1 MSDPAPKAPKLVKL
15 TKKDFESDQD
25 VRWCPGCGDYAILA
39 TVQRSLAQIG
49 VKRETTVFVS
59 GIGCSSRFPYYMNT
73 YGFHSIHGRAPA
85 IATGIKTANPE
96 LSVWMVTG
104 DGDGLSIGGNH
115 MAHILRRNVD
125 LKILL
130 FNNEIYGLT
139 KGQYSPTSP
148 IGLKTKSTPMG
159 SVDRPFDPLSFALG
173 CGATFVART
182 IDSHLKHM
190 EQVLLAAA
198 HHRGTA
204 FVEIYQNCVIFNDAC
219 FEGFADKT
227 VRDDKTIDLRP
238 GQPMVFGKAHD
249 KGIAIEGWEPKI
261 VPAAD
266 AHVWRSDTS
275 SPGPAFV
282 MSQLHLDP
290 EMPRPLGILRDVKAP
305 IFEESVHEQIR
316 AAKAK
321 KGSGTLE
328 QLIYSGETW
337 TV

>member
-1 MSDPAPKAPKLVKL
+1 MAETQTL
-15 TKKDFESDQD
+15 TKKDFKSDQE
-25 VRWCPGCGDYAILA
+25 VRWCPGCGDYAILNC
-39 TVQRSLAQIG
+39 VQGVMASLG
-49 VKRETTVFVS
+49 VPRHQTVFVS

-96 LSVWMVTG
+96 LSVWLVTG

-125 LKILL
+125 VKILL

-148 IGLKTKSTPMG
+148 TGLKTKSTPMG
-159 SVDRPFDPLSFALG
+159 SVDRPFHPLSFALG

-182 IDSHLKHM
+182 LDTHMKHM

-198 HHRGTA
+198 NHRGAA
-204 FVEIYQNCVIFNDAC
+204 FVEIYQNCVIFNDGC
-219 FEGFADKT
+219 FDEFAEKT

-238 GQPMVFGKAHD
+238 GHPMVFGKELD
-249 KGIAIEGWEPKI
+249 KGIRIEGWEPKI
-261 VPAAD
+261 VPAAQAD
-266 AHVWRSDTS
+266 VWRADTS
-275 SPGPAFV
+275 SGGPAFV
-282 MSQLHLDP
+282 MSQLDADP
-290 EMPRPLGILRDVKAP
+290 AMPRPLGILRDVEAP
-305 IFEESVHEQIR
+305 AFERAVHEQIER
-316 AAKAK
+316 AK
-321 KGSGTLE
+321 KVRGVGTLKE
-328 QLIYSGETW
+328 LVYSGDTW